1 MIRRVHMVE
10 SLGRGGFFNH
20 SVEVTAGLLELGVD
34 VTLHTASD
42 HEAAPPGLNLCRCVS
57 WHRRS
62 KSRIVR
68 RSRTTVRYLTRTLP
82 HLARVVA
89 ADDVVHLQGT
99 FGLTPEV
106 ISVARMRRATVVCSP
121 HNTFVRDGAVGNG
134 RVLASVLRRADR
146 VLVYSDADAAA
157 LGDRARSVGRVP
169 LVQWTP
175 PVDPA
180 RAASWRTSLAVDGH
194 RLAVMPGYVRADKN
208 CDVFVRALAMMPGWR
223 GAIVGED
230 MGRGPELDRLIDELD
245 APVTTQYRY
254 LDVDDFVALVAASD
268 VVAAPYRVASQ
279 SGVLSVAARLGVPR
293 ATAATG
299 GLVELATAVAREI
312 SPESLRDAITEAF
325 ELGATPTGTT
335 ATDAARSFLDEYRI
349 AQTARRTTVA
359 AQGAHR

>member
-1 MIRRVHMVE
+1 MIRRVHMIE

-20 SVEVTAGLLELGVD
+20 SVEVTAGLLDLGVD

-42 HEAAPPGLNLCRCVS
+42 PEAAPPGLDMCRCIS
-57 WHRRS
+57 WHRGS
-62 KSRIVR
+62 TSRFVR
-68 RSRTTVRYLTRTLP
+68 RSRTTFRYVTRTLP
-82 HLARVVA
+82 HLARVIT
-89 ADDVVHLQGT
+89 ADDVVHIQGT
-99 FGLTPEV
+99 FALTPEV
-106 ISVARMRRATVVCSP
+106 ISVAKMRKATVVCSP

-157 LGDRARSVGRVP
+157 LSSRLRNVGRVP

-175 PVDPA
+175 PVDSA
-180 RAASWRTSLAVDGH
+180 RAASWRTSLARDGS

-230 MGRGPELDRLIDELD
+230 MGGGPELNRLIEELG

-254 LDVDDFVALVAASD
+254 LDVDEFVALVAASD

-293 ATAATG
+293 AAAPTG
-299 GLVELATAVAREI
+299 GLVELATAVARDI
-312 SPESLRDAITEAF
+312 SPESLRDAMTEAF
-325 ELGATPTGTT
+325 EIGATPTDAV
-335 ATDAARSFLDEYRI
+335 ATDAARSFLEEYRI
-349 AQTARRTTVA
+349 AHTASRTRVA